1 MAVVAKWFVV
11 FWKRFGADH
20 KITWVGYVVNV
31 IRFFQKHIMWPSIKE
46 QFSHFSPQ
54 KKNHILHEN
63 FEAHHLIQ
71 HGQYLRILLERWTK
85 KFTYVPTTYHY
96 IIKQNFCCHCIVDI
110 KLPSQTVSRINK
122 KCMSSNQ
129 RRQILK
135 MMTFL
140 QLSKYVL
147 LYVHQFHQNSTFNN
161 KWDDISMCY
170 KVQFLTTNN
179 EDKYSNN
186 ASTFYY

>member
-1 MAVVAKWFVV
+1 M
-11 FWKRFGADH
+11 
-20 KITWVGYVVNV
+20 TWVGYVVNV

-54 KKNHILHEN
+54 KKS
-63 FEAHHLIQ
+63 
-71 HGQYLRILLERWTK
+71 YLAREFWSSSSHSTWPIPANSSRKMNK
-85 KFTYVPTTYHY
+85 KIYLPTTTYHY
-96 IIKQNFCCHCIVDI
+96 IIIQNFCCHCIVDI
-110 KLPSQTVSRINK
+110 KLQSQTVSRINK

-135 MMTFL
+135 NDDIPTV
-140 QLSKYVL
+140 KYVRFIKCSSISSEL
-147 LYVHQFHQNSTFNN
+147 NN
-161 KWDDISMCY
+161 NWDDISMCY

-179 EDKYSNN
+179 EDKYFNN

>member
-1 MAVVAKWFVV
+1 MLWMLYGSFRNTSCGQASRSNFRTFPRK
-11 FWKRFGADH
+11 
-20 KITWVGYVVNV
+20 
-31 IRFFQKHIMWPSIKE
+31 
-46 QFSHFSPQ
+46 

-110 KLPSQTVSRINK
+110 KLQS
-122 KCMSSNQ
+122 
-129 RRQILK
+129 QILK
-135 MMTFL
+135 NDDIPTV
-140 QLSKYVL
+140 KYVRFIKCSSISSEL
-147 LYVHQFHQNSTFNN
+147 NN
-161 KWDDISMCY
+161 NWDDISMCY

>member
-1 MAVVAKWFVV
+1 MSRLCCECYTVLF
-11 FWKRFGADH
+11 R
-20 KITWVGYVVNV
+20 N
-31 IRFFQKHIMWPSIKE
+31 IMWPSIKE

-54 KKNHILHEN
+54 KNHILHEN

-85 KFTYVPTTYHY
+85 KIYLPSTTYHY

-110 KLPSQTVSRINK
+110 KLQS
-122 KCMSSNQ
+122 
-129 RRQILK
+129 QILK
-135 MMTFL
+135 NDDIPTV
-140 QLSKYVL
+140 KYVRFIKCSSISSEL
-147 LYVHQFHQNSTFNN
+147 NN
-161 KWDDISMCY
+161 NWDDISMCY

>member
-1 MAVVAKWFVV
+1 MLWMLYGSFRNTSCGQALRSNFRTFPRKKKSYLARE
-11 FWKRFGADH
+11 FWSSSSHSTWPIPANFSGKMNK
-20 KITWVGYVVNV
+20 KI
-31 IRFFQKHIMWPSIKE
+31 
-46 QFSHFSPQ
+46 
-54 KKNHILHEN
+54 
-63 FEAHHLIQ
+63 
-71 HGQYLRILLERWTK
+71 YLPT
-85 KFTYVPTTYHY
+85 TTYHY

-110 KLPSQTVSRINK
+110 KLQSQTVSRINK

-135 MMTFL
+135 MMKFL

-147 LYVHQFHQNSTFNN
+147 LNVHQFHQNSTFNN
-161 KWDDISMCY
+161 NWDDISMCY

-186 ASTFYY
+186 ASTYYY

>member
-1 MAVVAKWFVV
+1 MIC
-11 FWKRFGADH
+11 RFLE
-20 KITWVGYVVNV
+20 KIWSRSWNDVSRLCCECYTVLFRNTSCGQASRSNF
-31 IRFFQKHIMWPSIKE
+31 RTFPR
-46 QFSHFSPQ
+46 
-54 KKNHILHEN
+54 KKIHILHEN

-110 KLPSQTVSRINK
+110 KLQSQTVSRINK

-135 MMTFL
+135 NDDIPTV
-140 QLSKYVL
+140 KYVRFIKCSSISSEL
-147 LYVHQFHQNSTFNN
+147 NN
-161 KWDDISMCY
+161 NWDDISMCY

>member
-1 MAVVAKWFVV
+1 MSFFGKDLEQQILKWRESVMLWMLYGSFRNTSCGQASRSN
-11 FWKRFGADH
+11 FRTFP
-20 KITWVGYVVNV
+20 
-31 IRFFQKHIMWPSIKE
+31 R
-46 QFSHFSPQ
+46 

-85 KFTYVPTTYHY
+85 KFTYLSTTYHY

-110 KLPSQTVSRINK
+110 KLQSQTVSRINK

-147 LYVHQFHQNSTFNN
+147 LNVHQFHQNSTITEMIFLCVTRFN
-161 KWDDISMCY
+161 S
-170 KVQFLTTNN
+170 
-179 EDKYSNN
+179 
-186 ASTFYY
+186 